1 MVDPLSLVL
10 AVENSTTQLNV
21 DIVNYLLLHSEKFDA
36 VKCEENIF
44 FIRMKSGVNCPNKKK
59 DNGAKLRHANSQ
71 MIEFCL
77 CLCLQ
82 QMVQRHACKLETE
95 SE

>member
-44 FIRMKSGVNCPNKKK
+44 FIRMRVGLIVRTRRK
-59 DNGAKLRHANSQ
+59 
-71 MIEFCL
+71 I
-77 CLCLQ
+77 
-82 QMVQRHACKLETE
+82 TE
-95 SE
+95 QSCGMQIAR